1 MKPNK
6 LKMKNKNFVITDQ
19 DSADILFMR
28 KRAGYAKVKW
38 VLNEL
43 KKRNL
48 PLYWDILWDA
58 LPRGGSQLIEA
69 YMKRWAEHNYI
80 NLDDLTQRNEL
91 RYKFWLLEDQHY
103 NFRCPQ
109 RFLQRAKDGSF
120 TLDEDKLKQDC
131 IEQCTYTITAE
142 QKQAIDNIIDGFE
155 KLKINPIRAQHLFYQ
170 KDKKV
175 NPIGYEVY
183 RHANGLATGLKSKEY
198 HANKVKATK
207 QVLRLS
213 QNQWWL

>member
-28 KRAGYAKVKW
+28 RRSEYAKVKW
-38 VLNEL
+38 VLKEL

-48 PLYWDILWDA
+48 PLYWDILWDSVQK
-58 LPRGGSQLIEA
+58 GGSQLIEA
-69 YMKRWAEHNYI
+69 YMQRWAQLNYI
-80 NLDDLTQRNEL
+80 NLEDLNQRNEL

-103 NFRCPQ
+103 NFRFSQ

-120 TLDEDKLKQDC
+120 SLDEDKLKQDC
-131 IEQCTYTITAE
+131 IEQCTYILTAE
-142 QKQAIDNIIDGFE
+142 QKQAIDNIINGFE
-155 KLKINPIRAQHLFYQ
+155 LLKINPIRAQHFFYQ

-175 NPIGYEVY
+175 SPIGYEVY
-183 RHANGLATGLKSKEY
+183 RHACSLGTGLKTKEY

-207 QVLRLS
+207 QLLRLNE
-213 QNQWWL
+213 NQWWL